1 MSDASMPSP
10 ATSPPVVSTSAYP
23 ATLEIDYQDR
33 LSRVTTIFRLI
44 LVVPIAIILGILTS
58 GGESVVMTVDEAGE
72 VVGDVTTG
80 GLGILGSLFFV
91 TLLLLLFRKKY
102 PKWWFDFN
110 LALHQF
116 AARISAYVLL
126 ITDRYPSTD
135 EQQNVHL
142 DVPYPNAQ
150 TELNRGLPLVKWFLA
165 IPHYFVL
172 FFLSIA
178 AFIVVVIGWF
188 AIIFV
193 GRFPRGLFE
202 FVVGVMRWWWRVQA
216 YAFVLATDK
225 YPPFSLR

>member
-1 MSDASMPSP
+1 MSATEPVNAP
-10 ATSPPVVSTSAYP
+10 ATSGYP
-23 ATLEIDYQDR
+23 ATLQIDYQDR
-33 LSRVTTIFRLI
+33 LSRLTTIFRLI
-44 LVVPIAIILGILTS
+44 LVIPIAIVLGILTS
-58 GGESVVMTVDEAGE
+58 GGESVIMTVNEAGE
-72 VVGDVTTG
+72 VVSDVSSG

-110 LALHQF
+110 LGLHQF

-135 EQQNVHL
+135 EMQNVHL

-150 TELNRGLPLVKWFLA
+150 TDLNRGLPLVKWFLA
-165 IPHYFVL
+165 IPHYFIL

-178 AFIVVVIGWF
+178 AFFVVVIGWF

-193 GRFPRGLFE
+193 GHFPRGMFN

-225 YPPFSLR
+225 YPPFSLD

>member
-1 MSDASMPSP
+1 MSDTESS
-10 ATSPPVVSTSAYP
+10 ATPTTAPPTPGYP

-44 LVVPIAIILGILTS
+44 LVIPIAIVLGILTS
-58 GGESVVMTVDEAGE
+58 GGESVVMTVNEAGE
-72 VVGDVTTG
+72 VVNDVSTG
-80 GLGILGSLFFV
+80 GLGILGSLFLV

-116 AARISAYVLL
+116 AARLSAYVLL

-165 IPHYFVL
+165 IPHYFIL

-178 AFIVVVIGWF
+178 AFFVVVIGWF

-193 GRFPRGLFE
+193 GRFPRGMFN

-225 YPPFSLR
+225 YPPFSLN

>member
-1 MSDASMPSP
+1 MSTTEPVNAP
-10 ATSPPVVSTSAYP
+10 ATSGYP
-23 ATLEIDYQDR
+23 ATLQIDYQDR

-44 LVVPIAIILGILTS
+44 LVIPIAIILGILTS
-58 GGESVVMTVDEAGE
+58 GGGSVVMTVNEAGE
-72 VVGDVTTG
+72 VVSDVSSG

-135 EQQNVHL
+135 ERQNVHL

-150 TELNRGLPLVKWFLA
+150 TDLNRGLPLVKWFLA
-165 IPHYFVL
+165 IPHYFIL

-178 AFIVVVIGWF
+178 AFFVVVIGWF

-193 GRFPRGLFE
+193 GRFPRGMFN

-225 YPPFSLR
+225 YPPFSLD